1 MIDSRFDKFKNRELT
16 EIKVTRKAD
25 NENIVYL
32 RDFYPEPVG
41 ETETMIVDDELLYQL
56 LEFKREEDN
65 YDRKIK
71 RQRINYSYD
80 NEEFIGALGA
90 YTSGIDN
97 AVAAKTILKEAIRQI
112 SKTTYK
118 RAVLHYIMG
127 YSRTQ
132 IARMEG
138 VNSSSITRSLDE
150 LRSVLFEM
158 YKP

>member
-1 MIDSRFDKFKNRELT
+1 MIDNRFDKFKNRELT
-16 EIKVTRKAD
+16 EIKVTTIAD
-25 NENIVYL
+25 NENMVYV
-32 RDFYPEPVG
+32 RDFYSDPVG
-41 ETETMIVDDELLYQL
+41 ETETMIVDDEQLYQL

-90 YTSGIDN
+90 YNSGIDN
-97 AVAAKTILKEAIRQI
+97 AVAAKAILKEAIRQI

-127 YSRTQ
+127 YSQTQ

-150 LRSVLFEM
+150 LRNVLFEM